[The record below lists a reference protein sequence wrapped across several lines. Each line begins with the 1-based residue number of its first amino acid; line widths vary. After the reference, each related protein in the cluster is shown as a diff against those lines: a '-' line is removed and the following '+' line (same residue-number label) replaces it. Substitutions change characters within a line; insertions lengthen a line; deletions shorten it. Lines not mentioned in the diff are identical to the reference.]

1 MKYSHIRIG
10 IVSGLD
16 MIHLGIVEKNL
27 LYFFDISS
35 FVAPCGYVIE
45 CINGAS
51 KFIDLILRRMTGEAP
66 T

>member
-1 MKYSHIRIG
+1 
-10 IVSGLD
+10 